1 MRPRRTPEEGLTLIE
16 LVIAVGILGFLMAA
30 VTAAIAVV
38 LISASPT
45 QGRTAASHD
54 KQLVDAFFGSDVQNS
69 VSVSTTKPACITPS
83 SLTAN
88 TSVVTLTWQDSSGGA
103 ATMNDYAWYYV
114 ARPKNAAG
122 TADLT
127 KVAQLRRAFCIVP
140 VGGGSP
146 TVIRDVPVSYTVGT
160 SAPTLACVPA
170 AACPGAPR
178 RVAMTV
184 SLGLTDPTTL
194 HVQAD
199 RRMTS

>member
-1 MRPRRTPEEGLTLIE
+1 MSSRRASDEGLTLIE
-16 LVIAVGILGFLMAA
+16 MVVAIGILGFLMAA
-30 VTAAIAVV
+30 VTAAITVV

-69 VSVSTTKPACITPS
+69 VAVSTTKPACLTPS
-83 SLTAN
+83 TSTVN
-88 TSVVTLTWQDSSGGA
+88 TSVVALTWQDSSGGA
-103 ATMNDYAWYYV
+103 ATTNDFAWYYV
-114 ARPKNAAG
+114 ARPKNAVGA
-122 TADLT
+122 ADLT
-127 KVAQLRRAFCIVP
+127 RVGQLRRGFCVVP
-140 VGGGSP
+140 VGSSSP
-146 TVIRDVPVSYTVGT
+146 TLVRDIPVSYVVGT
-160 SAPTLACVPA
+160 ATPTLSCVPA
-170 AACPGAPR
+170 AACPGSPR